1 MAKKERILGELRTCQ
16 PIDYKESAIR
26 KALEEDAQLLV
37 ETKHDGVQ
45 LNIVVKPV
53 QGQAGKDWEVYF
65 LSREGLQFDT
75 LALKGVATELQK
87 LLAIYGASTYN
98 GYRGGFMIQ
107 GELYSETLTA
117 AQVAGVLRKK
127 EPKDSIALIFS
138 AFAVVPFT
146 HVIGNTEPIQVNR
159 MMQNRY
165 ALTLLWGL
173 QQIAGQ
179 AIHIDPRK
187 DLFKITLDV
196 VKQSVVYRIE
206 PEPLSKDGLSIPSLM
221 EAYEGARAAGHEGV
235 VVWRINQPWHRGKKS
250 GGWKMKPNETF
261 DGHIVGFTAGKVE
274 STEDLIIGFQVC
286 LEDGHVVN
294 VDGLTDDLIQKVT
307 HSPDEYMGMA
317 VEVSCMERFENGSLR
332 HPKFAG
338 FRGINDKLIKE

>member
-16 PIDYKESAIR
+16 PVDYKESAIR

-75 LALKGVATELQK
+75 LAINGVATELQK
-87 LLAIYGASTYN
+87 LLKLYGASAYN
-98 GYRGGFMIQ
+98 GHRGGYMIQ
-107 GELYSETLTA
+107 GELYSDTLTA

-127 EPKDSIALIFS
+127 EPQDSIALIFS

-146 HVIGNTEPIQVNR
+146 SVLDNIEPIPVNR
-159 MMQNRY
+159 MMQNRH

-173 QQIAGQ
+173 QQMATQ
-179 AIHIDPRK
+179 ASHIDPRK

-206 PEPLSKDGLSIPSLM
+206 PEPVSKGGLSIPSLI
-221 EAYEGARAAGHEGV
+221 EAYDAAREAGHEGV
-235 VVWRINQPWHRGKKS
+235 VVWRIGQLWHRGKKT
-250 GGWKMKPNETF
+250 GGWKMKPNDTF

-274 STEDLIIGFQVC
+274 STRDLIIGFQVC

-307 HSPDEYMGMA
+307 KNPDEYMGMA

-332 HPKFAG
+332 HPQFAG
-338 FRGINDKLIKE
+338 FRGINDKTVKE

>member
-16 PIDYKESAIR
+16 PVAYKESAIR

-75 LALKGVATELQK
+75 LAINGVATELQK
-87 LLAIYGASTYN
+87 LLKLYGASAYN
-98 GYRGGFMIQ
+98 GHRGGYMIQ
-107 GELYSETLTA
+107 GELYSDTLTA

-127 EPKDSIALIFS
+127 EPQDSIALIFS
-138 AFAVVPFT
+138 AFAVVPFSS
-146 HVIGNTEPIQVNR
+146 VLGNAEPIPVNR
-159 MMQNRY
+159 MMQNRH

-173 QQIAGQ
+173 QQMATQ
-179 AIHIDPRK
+179 ASHIDPRK

-206 PEPLSKDGLSIPSLM
+206 PEPVSKGGLSIPSLI
-221 EAYEGARAAGHEGV
+221 EAYDAAREAGHEGV
-235 VVWRINQPWHRGKKS
+235 VVWRIGQPWHRGKKT
-250 GGWKMKPNETF
+250 GGWKMKPNDTF

-274 STEDLIIGFQVC
+274 STRDLIIGFQVC

-307 HSPDEYMGMA
+307 KNPDEYMGMA

-332 HPKFAG
+332 HPQFAG
-338 FRGINDKLIKE
+338 FRGINDKSIKE